1 MRLLVINPNT
11 TESVTE
17 LVADL
22 GRRLAEPGSEIRAV
36 TGRFGAR
43 YISSRSAA
51 TIAGHAALELLA
63 THVEGCDAVYLA
75 CFGDPGLGALREL
88 APVPV
93 IGMAEAGCRAAAAGG
108 RRFAVVTGGERWIPM
123 LTEYVA
129 TLGLSAQ
136 LGGVHAVAP
145 TGAEIAAD
153 PEGSIALLAEG
164 CRIASKKFR
173 ADVVVLGGAGLAPI
187 APRVAAMLDFPVID
201 GLAAAIT
208 AAAAVAVKGLS
219 PGTTLVTTAARG
231 MHRMLN
237 RSTSSRAWMPVL
249 AFRSPMSASA
259 SGGTPSAPG
268 VPAPCAVSRSAAPA
282 PKAYV
287 WTFASAPLA
296 ALRRSSATVVASNG
310 AAAKITVLPAI
321 PASTTSRFSPPA
333 LYVATRTP
341 VKAALG
347 LAARIAT

>member
-1 MRLLVINPNT
+1 MRLLLLNANASQSITDLVVAAARPLASPT
-11 TESVTE
+11 TE
-17 LVADL
+17 LI
-22 GRRLAEPGSEIRAV
+22 GV
-36 TGRFGAR
+36 TGRFGPR
-43 YISSRSAA
+43 YIGTRAA
-51 TIAGHAALELLA
+51 YAIASHAALDA
-63 THVEGCDAVYLA
+63 YAAFGHGADAVLLA

-136 LGGVHAVAP
+136 LGGVHAIAP

-201 GLAAAIT
+201 GLAAALT
-208 AAAAVAVKGLS
+208 AAEAA
-219 PGTTLVTTAARG
+219 
-231 MHRMLN
+231 
-237 RSTSSRAWMPVL
+237 
-249 AFRSPMSASA
+249 
-259 SGGTPSAPG
+259 
-268 VPAPCAVSRSAAPA
+268 
-282 PKAYV
+282 
-287 WTFASAPLA
+287 ASAPDGT
-296 ALRRSSATVVASNG
+296 ATSDRL
-310 AAAKITVLPAI
+310 TDPLPAI
-321 PASTTSRFSPPA
+321 GLTPELSALLQDPGARPASQ
-333 LYVATRTP
+333 
-341 VKAALG
+341 
-347 LAARIAT
+347 